1 MFAVRDRS
9 YESIHLGSRCIMP
22 TPVGDATLVGP
33 KEFGDQSSK
42 PVAPM
47 RWGSGLGPLIRYITW
62 PGQDK

>member
-9 YESIHLGSRCIMP
+9 YEGIHRGSGCIMP
-22 TPVGDATLVGP
+22 TPVGVATLVGS

-47 RWGSGLGPLIRYITW
+47 RWGKGLGPLMRYITW
-62 PGQDK
+62 PGQDR